1 MSCNVAEFSRAFQ
14 KHTKGASLTRVR
26 ASSTWRALA
35 RFAKEKK
42 MILSPDKMTSKQLM
56 RFVEYRIEAGISA
69 RSIQNEVS
77 HIRRSLEGSGRDLG
91 DLKDKTNNWSGH
103 RLKVPAGSRIGGKAP
118 ADKSAVD
125 LVSRD
130 DIRAAFGLQ
139 AAIGLRM
146 REAIQ
151 AGPSLRMWERELVH
165 ASSLGRGAFLRVTE
179 GTKGGR
185 PRSVWLAPEQIPGVL
200 KAVKEASGQSVNGR
214 LIKAQSLAAAVR
226 ACGRSALEAGF
237 ETHGLRRA
245 WAVEQ
250 FTRYVQEGQDK
261 TQALKLLSND
271 LGHGDGRGRW
281 VMNNYLL
288 GALND
293 REG

>member
-103 RLKVPAGSRIGGKAP
+103 RLKVPAGSRIGRKAP

-130 DIRAAFGLQ
+130 DIRAAFALQ
-139 AAIGLRM
+139 AAIGLRV

-185 PRSVWLAPEQIPGVL
+185 ACDRRPVRWQSGSVTNLFCGLRGVTTTLRACSDSKFSLRASEQDQGSCLRHFRHQANEKARVRVIATRSCSLRLGGSGIPG
-200 KAVKEASGQSVNGR
+200 
-214 LIKAQSLAAAVR
+214 
-226 ACGRSALEAGF
+226 
-237 ETHGLRRA
+237 
-245 WAVEQ
+245 
-250 FTRYVQEGQDK
+250 
-261 TQALKLLSND
+261 
-271 LGHGDGRGRW
+271 RG
-281 VMNNYLL
+281 
-288 GALND
+288 
-293 REG
+293 

>member
-1 MSCNVAEFSRAFQ
+1 MSCNAAAFSKAFMKQ
-14 KHTKGASLTRVR
+14 AKGATLTRAR
-26 ASSTWRALA
+26 AATTWKSLEA
-35 RFAKEKK
+35 FAKARR
-42 MILSPDKMTSKQLM
+42 MILDPANMTTKQLL
-56 RFVEYRIEAGISA
+56 RYVEYRQEQGISA

-77 HIRRSLEGSGRDLG
+77 HIRRALRGAGRDLG
-91 DLKDKTNNWSGH
+91 DLKDKANNWSSH
-103 RLKVPAGSRIGGKAP
+103 RLRVPEGSRIGGKPP
-118 ADKSAVD
+118 ADQTALDRVERPDLKAV
-125 LVSRD
+125 
-130 DIRAAFGLQ
+130 FTLQ
-139 AAIGLRM
+139 VALGLRV
-146 REAIQ
+146 REAVQ
-151 AGPSLRMWERELVH
+151 SGPSLRGWERELVQ
-165 ASSLGRGAFLRVTE
+165 ASNLGRGAFLRVTE

-185 PRSVWLAPEQIPGVL
+185 PRSVCVAPDQIADVL
-200 KAVKEASGQSVNGR
+200 KAVKDASGQVIDGR
-214 LIKAQSLAAAVR
+214 LIQAQSLAAAAR
-226 ACGRSALEAGF
+226 ACERAALAAGF

>member
-1 MSCNVAEFSRAFQ
+1 
-14 KHTKGASLTRVR
+14 
-26 ASSTWRALA
+26 
-35 RFAKEKK
+35 
-42 MILSPDKMTSKQLM
+42 
-56 RFVEYRIEAGISA
+56 
-69 RSIQNEVS
+69 
-77 HIRRSLEGSGRDLG
+77 
-91 DLKDKTNNWSGH
+91 
-103 RLKVPAGSRIGGKAP
+103 
-118 ADKSAVD
+118 
-125 LVSRD
+125 
-130 DIRAAFGLQ
+130 
-139 AAIGLRM
+139 
-146 REAIQ
+146 
-151 AGPSLRMWERELVH
+151 
-165 ASSLGRGAFLRVTE
+165 
-179 GTKGGR
+179 
-185 PRSVWLAPEQIPGVL
+185 LAPEQIPGVL

-261 TQALKLLSND
+261 AQALKLLSND

>member
-1 MSCNVAEFSRAFQ
+1 MSCNVAEFSRAFGR
-14 KHTKGASLTRVR
+14 HAKGASLTRAR

-35 RFAKEKK
+35 KFAKEKK
-42 MILSPDKMTSKQLM
+42 MILSPEKMTSKQLM

-91 DLKDKTNNWSGH
+91 DLKDKKNNWSGH
-103 RLKVPAGSRIGGKAP
+103 RLKVPVGSRIGGKPP
-118 ADKSAVD
+118 ADKAAVE
-125 LVSRD
+125 LVTRE
-130 DIRAAFGLQ
+130 DIRAAFALQ

-200 KAVKEASGQSVNGR
+200 KAVKDASGQVIDGR
-214 LIKAQSLAAAVR
+214 LIQAQSLAAAAR
-226 ACGRSALEAGF
+226 ACERAALAAGF

-250 FTRYVQEGQDK
+250 FARYVQDGLDRS
-261 TQALKLLSND
+261 QALKLLSND

-281 VMNNYLL
+281 VENNYLR
-288 GALND
+288 GAL
-293 REG
+293 